1 MRQNILLSLAAALGL
16 FAPITARSQEKP
28 EFESS
33 YNENFLK
40 RASLLNRQ
48 APDLEIYDEQGN
60 PYRLAQSRG
69 KHTVVVFG
77 CLT

>member
-1 MRQNILLSLAAALGL
+1 MSSQWRISFAAVIGLLV
-16 FAPITARSQEKP
+16 PITAWGQAKP
-28 EFESS
+28 EFESR

-40 RASLLNRQ
+40 RSQLLNRQ
-48 APDLEIYDEQGN
+48 APDVEIYDEQGN
-60 PYRLAQSRG
+60 PVRLAQSRG

>member
-1 MRQNILLSLAAALGL
+1 MSHRLLATIMCGAGFL
-16 FAPITARSQEKP
+16 FASISWAQTKQ

-40 RASLLNRQ
+40 RSSLLNKKL
-48 APDLEIYDEQGN
+48 PDLEVYDEQGN
-60 PYRLAQSRG
+60 PFRLAQSRG
-69 KHTVVVFG
+69 KHSVVVFG